1 MNIESG
7 DTTSQKKNDYLEF
20 ALFLIL
26 GFLLG
31 IVVKTEAS
39 KRITIGHDDYRVSAS
54 QQFYNINQLQTKL
67 REENAKQDQSQNQQP
82 SQDSGQGATE
92 GAETSR

>member
-1 MNIESG
+1 MESG
-7 DTTSQKKNDYLEF
+7 DMTSQKKNDYLEF

-39 KRITIGHDDYRVSAS
+39 KRITIGHDDYQVSMN

-67 REENAKQDQSQNQQP
+67 REENSKQNQDQTQQP
-82 SQDSGQGATE
+82 SQDGGQGATE